1 MTVRPSPLLD
11 RALAV
16 IRAHRADARG
26 RGVDLLGVIGS
37 VARGDAG
44 PESDV
49 DVAYAIIGK
58 PSLFDL
64 GGILMD
70 LQDDLQRRV
79 DFVDVNRVKLRFKS
93 AIERDLVRA

>member
-1 MTVRPSPLLD
+1 MTGRPPLLLD
-11 RALAV
+11 QALAV
-16 IRAHRADARG
+16 IRARRADALD

-37 VARGDAG
+37 VARSEAG

-79 DFVDVNRVKLRFKS
+79 DLVDVNRVKLRFRP